1 LVGLINYKSQL
12 PKTDN
17 TMNKKI
23 KPSKQL
29 SKRIQQLTT
38 GKEQADD
45 LLAELVDLGAQKILQ
60 EGLEAEVDEFLGRGW
75 YERSDQQEPR
85 GYRNGYWRKRFKT
98 QSGPM
103 DIQVPRIRDN
113 DEDFESSLL
122 ERLDDTQQR
131 LKTLSVEM
139 YTRGL
144 STRDIESTLE
154 SDEGEKLVSR
164 SQASRMSET
173 LYEEYERWSNRDLS
187 DEDVIYLFADGVY
200 ESVRSIS
207 GGQTVLCV
215 WGICSDGRKVLLG
228 LEAVASE
235 SAACWEAH
243 FDGLIERGMSQPL
256 FVISDGG
263 KGRKAALRKCFP
275 YARRRRCLAHKT
287 RNLLNKLPRDPQDR
301 GPIKRKIKAI
311 YYAPDRQTADQ
322 LAAGFIDTYGGDHPN
337 MIKCFQADLEACLAH
352 LEFPAGHRRYIRT
365 TNLIERAFLEQK
377 RRTKVIPT
385 HINEKG
391 AMKLVYG
398 SLIRAA
404 RDWQRVSMSTLELVQ
419 LKNLR
424 KTMIP
429 DDQTAI
435 ENNKISY
442 QLVA

>member
-1 LVGLINYKSQL
+1 MS
-12 PKTDN
+12 
-17 TMNKKI
+17 KKV
-23 KPSKQL
+23 KPSQRL
-29 SKRIQQLTT
+29 SKRIQQLTSGQT
-38 GKEQADD
+38 EADD

-75 YERSDQQEPR
+75 YQHSGQQEPK
-85 GYRNGYWRKRFKT
+85 GYRNGYWTKNFKT
-98 QSGPM
+98 QSGRM
-103 DIQVPRIRDN
+103 GVQVPRVRQTE
-113 DEDFESSLL
+113 EDFESALL
-122 ERLDDTQQR
+122 ARLDTIEQR
-131 LKTLSVEM
+131 LKNLSVEM

-144 STRDIESTLE
+144 STRDIQATLA
-154 SDEGEKLVSR
+154 DENGDALVSR
-164 SQASRMSET
+164 SEASRMSEA
-173 LYEEYERWSNRDLS
+173 LYEEYERWHQRDLS
-187 DEDVIYLFADGVY
+187 DYDVVYLFADGVY
-200 ESVRSIS
+200 ESIRSLS

-243 FDGLIERGMSQPL
+243 FDDLIERGMAQPL
-256 FVISDGG
+256 FVVSDGG
-263 KGRKAALRKCFP
+263 KGLKAALTKCFP
-275 YARRRRCLAHKT
+275 YAKRGRCIAHKM
-287 RNLLNKLPRDPQDR
+287 RNLMNKLPRDEKIR

-322 LAAGFIDTYGGDHPN
+322 LASDFIEQYAGKHPTMAN
-337 MIKCFQADLEACLAH
+337 CFQADLQACLAH

-365 TNLIERAFLEQK
+365 TNLIERAFVEQK
-377 RRTKVIPT
+377 RRTKVIPA

-404 RDWQRVSMSTLELVQ
+404 RDWQRVSMDQLELTQ
-419 LKNLR
+419 LKHLR

-429 DDQTAI
+429 EEDITT

-442 QLVA
+442 QLAA